1 MSVAKVDDRSPS
13 AALRTIEILSSC
25 SKSTEAGDPHQSANS
40 VSELVEFLDTISDAA
55 ASEPDNEDTKHN
67 AFEVLTEIYGYLCS
81 PSLDQ
86 TVIDMLAF
94 ELPTAVSK
102 FAGVSDRC
110 LEIANSVIDRFIAM
124 CSPRDMLSILCE
136 ALSKTIK
143 ASACIAPL
151 LSGLSKVILSIQRRH
166 FEQVKEAVP
175 IIVKVLK
182 VVSWE
187 SDDEETEVES
197 LFDRAVD
204 IANSIH
210 GVCTKLEGRSKE
222 KLCALLGLYVLQSMA
237 LVSVSL
243 NHKSSSCHHLVSQ
256 FSRFFPYCSLSYL
269 GLITG
274 SDVEKMTTIVIG
286 ECSED
291 EDHYMSCLTYVKHG
305 ASLSVIWGHIS
316 DEVAQAAE
324 EDLTAVK
331 DELRSNQMRR
341 WQTVGMLKHIYS
353 FINLPWDLKK
363 EAINLLLCITDGNLS
378 QKCDDEH
385 TDLSSFMP
393 NLFASL
399 QAIKMV
405 IIYAPDTV
413 LRKLAFDAFKRVL
426 ADIPTS
432 QRFDILKAL
441 ITNTDSSSMIAI
453 LLDLVRGEMHME
465 NRKRLSM
472 RNDEVQQTENKECP
486 KMWFWNATV
495 LELVELVLRPP
506 KGGPPSLTESSDA
519 VQSAL
524 NLYRFVLITESTG
537 KTNYTEVLSKNNLQK
552 AYNEWLLPLRTLLT
566 GIMAEN
572 RKDSVQLA
580 DDAVC
585 TLNPLELVLYRCIEL
600 VEEKLKQ
607 ST

>member
-1 MSVAKVDDRSPS
+1 
-13 AALRTIEILSSC
+13 
-25 SKSTEAGDPHQSANS
+25 
-40 VSELVEFLDTISDAA
+40 
-55 ASEPDNEDTKHN
+55 
-67 AFEVLTEIYGYLCS
+67 
-81 PSLDQ
+81 
-86 TVIDMLAF
+86 MLAF

-110 LEIANSVIDRFIAM
+110 LETANCVIDRFIAM
-124 CSPRDMLSILCE
+124 CSPRDMLPILCE
-136 ALSKTIK
+136 ALSKTTK
-143 ASACIAPL
+143 ASTCIVPL
-151 LSGLSKVILSIQRRH
+151 LSGLSKVILSIQRHH

-187 SDDEETEVES
+187 SNDEETEVES
-197 LFDRAVD
+197 LFDTAVG
-204 IANSIH
+204 IANSIN
-210 GVCTKLEGRSKE
+210 GVSTKLEGRSKE

-237 LVSVSL
+237 LVSMSL
-243 NHKSSSCHHLVSQ
+243 NHKSSSCHRLVSQ

-274 SDVEKMTTIVIG
+274 SDVEKMTTIVVG
-286 ECSED
+286 ECTED
-291 EDHYMSCLTYVKHG
+291 ENDYMSCLTYVKHG
-305 ASLSVIWGHIS
+305 ASLSVVWGHIS

-353 FINLPWDLKK
+353 FVNLPWDLKK
-363 EAINLLLCITDGNLS
+363 HAIDLLLCITDGNIS

-385 TDLSSFMP
+385 TDLSSHIP
-393 NLFASL
+393 SLFAAL

-432 QRFDILKAL
+432 QRFDILTAL

-453 LLDLVRGEMHME
+453 LLDLIRGEMHME

-472 RNDEVQQTENKECP
+472 RNDEVQQTENEECP
-486 KMWFWNATV
+486 KMLFWNATV

-506 KGGPPSLTESSDA
+506 KGGPPSLTEYNDA
-519 VQSAL
+519 VHSAL
-524 NLYRFVLITESTG
+524 NLYRFVLITELTG

-552 AYNEWLLPLRTLLT
+552 AYNEWLLPLRTLVT

-572 RKDSVQLA
+572 RKDSVQLG
-580 DDAVC
+580 DDTVC